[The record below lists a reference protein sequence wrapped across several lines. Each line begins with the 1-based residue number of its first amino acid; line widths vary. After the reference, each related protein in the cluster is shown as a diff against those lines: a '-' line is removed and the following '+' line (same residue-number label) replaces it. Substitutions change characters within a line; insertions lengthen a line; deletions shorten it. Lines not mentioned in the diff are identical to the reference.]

1 MIQNVYAADG
11 VGAQGSSLSMLMFM
25 ALFFL
30 VFYFIALRPKQKQQ
44 AEHNKLVD
52 SLSKGDEVITY
63 SGIMGKVERIK
74 DQYIVLSIADNVEI
88 KIQKN
93 HVQNM
98 LPKGTLK
105 AI

>member
-25 ALFFL
+25 AIFFL

-44 AEHNKLVD
+44 AEHKKLVN
-52 SLSKGDEVITY
+52 SLNKGDEVITY
-63 SGIMGKVERIK
+63 SGIMGKVVRLK
-74 DQYIVLSIADNVEI
+74 DEYIVLDITENVEI

-93 HVQNM
+93 YVSNV

-105 AI
+105 SI